1 MQGRKGKRVKCIAL
15 DDNQPISRFHRGK
28 EGGVFAKP
36 RMAENH
42 FFCSVLRRQ
51 GRQGE
56 ARGGQVNVRE
66 RDDLPEERGKT
77 DMSMPCLCHASPK
90 APCWP
95 IDQCFFLNRRPR
107 LYHRG
112 SRAQACARAIF
123 PMHHSS
129 YLAKITVWNRVEVRL
144 IQRLARWAATRV
156 SALDRKSKH
165 LQVS

>member
-1 MQGRKGKRVKCIAL
+1 MFSFPVPSLTVPVLVSFSVSTFTVPVLGSCL
-15 DDNQPISRFHRGK
+15 HFPFRF
-28 EGGVFAKP
+28 
-36 RMAENH
+36 H

-165 LQVS
+165 LQVR